1 MSNRTKRMDEKRA
14 KFLAS
19 LEEGNSIA
27 RAASDAGVGRST
39 AYEWR
44 TAEPAFA
51 KAWDDAVESG
61 TDALEDEAIKRAKN
75 GSDTLLIFMLKG
87 RRPEKFKE
95 RFSSDQRVTVQ
106 EKTFE
111 QWLDE
116 VHAENKQMFEEARQ
130 RVEQEMLEEAR
141 QSILA
146 ERKASGSA

>member
-1 MSNRTKRMDEKRA
+1 MDEKRA

-27 RAASDAGVGRST
+27 RAARDAGVGPST

-44 TAEPAFA
+44 TAEPEFA
-51 KAWDDAVESG
+51 KAWDDAVETG
-61 TDALEDEAIKRAKN
+61 TDGLEDEAIKRAKN

-116 VHAENKQMFEEARQ
+116 AHAQNKQMFDEACQ
-130 RVEQEMLEEAR
+130 RVEQEMLERAR
-141 QSILA
+141 QKVA
-146 ERKASGSA
+146 REASGSA

>member
-1 MSNRTKRMDEKRA
+1 
-14 KFLAS
+14 
-19 LEEGNSIA
+19 
-27 RAASDAGVGRST
+27 
-39 AYEWR
+39 
-44 TAEPAFA
+44 
-51 KAWDDAVESG
+51 
-61 TDALEDEAIKRAKN
+61 
-75 GSDTLLIFMLKG
+75 
-87 RRPEKFKE
+87 
-95 RFSSDQRVTVQ
+95 VQ